1 MDALAIVVWEAVKV
15 VSVSRESNGRGHRR
29 RTSRRAVIVGLTI
42 WSLGVA
48 LWQLSWIVGLTAS
61 LIGGAVLTVA
71 LTALARVSRKARTP
85 LWTVTIPVAIALT
98 LLSQGVG
105 RSGFVERA
113 YLTGL
118 GTIGII
124 VVLLHILEQRLETE
138 RQLAQHRL
146 DDVRRRLAGD
156 VHDVVGHTLAASM
169 LHTSAARLA
178 IRSDPDAAIAS
189 LERSEEQTRRSMRDI
204 RSIVHL
210 LRDGTATD
218 APVPTINDL
227 SRLVDDFRAAG
238 AAVTIETPG
247 DLEDLGAP
255 TALTLYRVVQEGLT
269 NAARH
274 GSGPVRIRIELR
286 NGDLCVEIAN
296 PRHTNRSASRIGTG
310 LIGLRERVEPLGG
323 HVEWTGSPTDD
334 EWLLRVRMP
343 A

>member
-1 MDALAIVVWEAVKV
+1 MGSIGP
-15 VSVSRESNGRGHRR
+15 ESNGGGDRR

-42 WSLGVA
+42 WSVGVA
-48 LWQLSWIVGLTAS
+48 LWQWSWSVGLIAS

-71 LTALARVSRKARTP
+71 LTALARVSPETRTP
-85 LWTVTIPVAIALT
+85 LWSVTFPMAISLT

-113 YLTGL
+113 SLTGL

-124 VVLLHILEQRLETE
+124 VVLLRILEERLDAE
-138 RQLAQHRL
+138 RQLARHRL

-218 APVPTINDL
+218 TALPTIEDL
-227 SRLVDDFRAAG
+227 NRLVDDFVAAG
-238 AAVTIETPG
+238 APVTLETTG
-247 DLEDLGAP
+247 DLRDLGAP
-255 TALTLYRVVQEGLT
+255 SALTLYRVVQEGLT

-274 GSGPVRIRIELR
+274 GSGVVRVRIELE
-286 NGDLCVEIAN
+286 NGDVRVEIAN
-296 PRHTNRSASRIGTG
+296 TRRTSGGASRAGTG
-310 LIGLRERVEPLGG
+310 LIGRRERVEPLGG
-323 HVEWTGSPTDD
+323 HVEWNGSPTDD
-334 EWLLRVRMP
+334 EWLLRVRIP